1 MIRPWLTERTG
12 RAVLFP
18 GGRGRDRLTRQGAW
32 EILGTLAVRA
42 RIEGLHSHALRHS
55 FAKALVDAGVSLGRV
70 ALLLG
75 HRNLNTTARY
85 TRPTE
90 ADLEAAVD
98 LLG

>member
-1 MIRPWLTERTG
+1 MPQML
-12 RAVLFP
+12 VLFP
-18 GGRGRDRLTRQGAW
+18 
-32 EILGTLAVRA
+32 TLVMA
-42 RIEGLHSHALRHS
+42 
-55 FAKALVDAGVSLGRV
+55 DAGVSLGRV